1 MSRWGREEWWF
12 LFSFLLLLFRKIL
25 CFRKM
30 FSLIPPLLASAQKR
44 AISRATGEQKLNK
57 TPTFFFSLVCKFLFS
72 SSRSHNTK
80 KKIPN
85 FLGEFFSFFFRCAG
99 TFFVF
104 PRKFIFFS
112 KFFQMISNFVFFLSN
127 FWFLKRFDFVR
138 REIFLL
144 RMCESQRFANRLPAS
159 LVQSKNCCV
168 QNNPILRP
176 NVFHCQFFQKVSPK
190 HNKNGQKIFPFS
202 RHTNTHAKREIE
214 IFVCYQKKKIF
225 GGFRDEEIPKIL
237 AKYFLPA
244 LVVFFFAEAVSW
256 ILKFRDEEK
265 TWRQHLS
272 GTVVVDFNFFQ
283 KKKYSSCFK
292 LLLNDRM
299 FLWWRMRG
307 FSTKQTRRTDEEGTQ
322 KARTLFFFKN
332 CFKWNDPH
340 TQKIRQPPDHHL
352 DKFTKRTSFKW
363 RSDIFPF
370 TNKKKRKKKRNDHY
384 SQ

>member
-1 MSRWGREEWWF
+1 
-12 LFSFLLLLFRKIL
+12 
-25 CFRKM
+25 M

-80 KKIPN
+80 KIPN

-104 PRKFIFFS
+104 PRKFIFFKIFPNDF
-112 KFFQMISNFVFFLSN
+112 KFCLFFLSN

-190 HNKNGQKIFPFS
+190 HNKNGQKFFLFHDTQT
-202 RHTNTHAKREIE
+202 HTLRE
-214 IFVCYQKKKIF
+214 
-225 GGFRDEEIPKIL
+225 R
-237 AKYFLPA
+237 
-244 LVVFFFAEAVSW
+244 
-256 ILKFRDEEK
+256 
-265 TWRQHLS
+265 
-272 GTVVVDFNFFQ
+272 
-283 KKKYSSCFK
+283 
-292 LLLNDRM
+292 
-299 FLWWRMRG
+299 
-307 FSTKQTRRTDEEGTQ
+307 
-322 KARTLFFFKN
+322 
-332 CFKWNDPH
+332 
-340 TQKIRQPPDHHL
+340 
-352 DKFTKRTSFKW
+352 
-363 RSDIFPF
+363 
-370 TNKKKRKKKRNDHY
+370 
-384 SQ
+384 